1 MPEGRPRVLTREA
14 GLSPVAATLSLFQ
27 AQRLLASALDRRLL
41 AAVGLS
47 SSAAEVLVRLGSGP
61 DGSRGI
67 GDLAEDTC
75 FSKSGVSRIMDRLER
90 RQLVARRVSAEDRR
104 HTLMQVT
111 PIGREV
117 MWEALAIMQLAAEE
131 DFARYLSDSDISHLA
146 DRLDQVVAGVRGAE
160 AQESVVTRSPQRSR
174 RWADTDGGAGLG

>member
-1 MPEGRPRVLTREA
+1 MADGRRRALTREA

-47 SSAAEVLVRLGSGP
+47 SSAAEVLVRLGAGP

-90 RQLVARRVSAEDRR
+90 RQLVTRRISSEDRR
-104 HTLMQVT
+104 HTVMEVT
-111 PIGREV
+111 STGREV

-146 DRLDQVVAGVRGAE
+146 ERLDQVVAGIRGAE
-160 AQESVVTRSPQRSR
+160 VQDPVTRRRFRQSSPV
-174 RWADTDGGAGLG
+174 ADGDGGGALG

>member
-1 MPEGRPRVLTREA
+1 M
-14 GLSPVAATLSLFQ
+14 AATLSLFQ

-47 SSAAEVLVRLGSGP
+47 SSAAEVLVRLGAGP

-90 RQLVARRVSAEDRR
+90 RQLVTRRISSEDRR
-104 HTLMQVT
+104 HTVMEVT
-111 PIGREV
+111 STGREV

-146 DRLDQVVAGVRGAE
+146 ERLDQVVAGIRGAE
-160 AQESVVTRSPQRSR
+160 VQDPVTRRRFRQSSPV
-174 RWADTDGGAGLG
+174 ADGDGGGALG

>member
-1 MPEGRPRVLTREA
+1 MAEGRPRALSREA

-47 SSAAEVLVRLGSGP
+47 SSAAEVLVRLGAGP

-90 RQLVARRVSAEDRR
+90 RRLVTRRISAEDRR
-104 HTLMQVT
+104 HTVMEVT
-111 PIGREV
+111 STGREV

-131 DFARYLSDSDISHLA
+131 DFASYLSDSDISQLA
-146 DRLDQVVAGVRGAE
+146 ERLDQVVAGIRGAE
-160 AQESVVTRSPQRSR
+160 VQDPVTGRGSRQPRPVV
-174 RWADTDGGAGLG
+174 DTDGGGPLG

>member
-1 MPEGRPRVLTREA
+1 MAEGRPRALTREE

-47 SSAAEVLVRLGSGP
+47 SSAAEVLVRLGAGP

-90 RQLVARRVSAEDRR
+90 RQLVTRRTSAEDRR
-104 HTLMQVT
+104 HIVMEMTLA
-111 PIGREV
+111 GREV

-146 DRLDQVVAGVRGAE
+146 ERLDQVVAGIRGAE
-160 AQESVVTRSPQRSR
+160 VQDPVKGRGFRQPRPMAEG
-174 RWADTDGGAGLG
+174 DGGGKLG

>member
-1 MPEGRPRVLTREA
+1 M
-14 GLSPVAATLSLFQ
+14 AATLSLFQ

-47 SSAAEVLVRLGSGP
+47 SSAAEVLVRLGAGP

-90 RQLVARRVSAEDRR
+90 RRLVTRRISSEDRR
-104 HTLMQVT
+104 HTVMEVT
-111 PIGREV
+111 STGREV

-146 DRLDQVVAGVRGAE
+146 ERLDQVVAGIRGAE
-160 AQESVVTRSPQRSR
+160 VQDPVTRRRFRQSSPV
-174 RWADTDGGAGLG
+174 ADGDGGGALG

>member
-1 MPEGRPRVLTREA
+1 MAPGRPRALTREA

-67 GDLAEDTC
+67 GDLADDTC

-90 RQLVARRVSAEDRR
+90 RQLVTRRVSLEDRR
-104 HTLMQVT
+104 HTVMEVT

-146 DRLDQVVAGVRGAE
+146 ERLDQVVAGIRGAE
-160 AQESVVTRSPQRSR
+160 VQDSAAGRVQQRSSLG
-174 RWADTDGGAGLG
+174 AETDGGGGLG

>member
-1 MPEGRPRVLTREA
+1 MAEGRPRALTREA

-47 SSAAEVLVRLGSGP
+47 SSAAEVLVRLGAGP

-90 RQLVARRVSAEDRR
+90 RQLVTRRTSPEDRR
-104 HTLMQVT
+104 HTVMEVT
-111 PIGREV
+111 AFGREV

-131 DFARYLSDSDISHLA
+131 DFARYLSDTDISHLA
-146 DRLDQVVAGVRGAE
+146 ERLDQVVAGIRGAE
-160 AQESVVTRSPQRSR
+160 VQDPIAPRPPRPSGHKV
-174 RWADTDGGAGLG
+174 DTDGGGGVG